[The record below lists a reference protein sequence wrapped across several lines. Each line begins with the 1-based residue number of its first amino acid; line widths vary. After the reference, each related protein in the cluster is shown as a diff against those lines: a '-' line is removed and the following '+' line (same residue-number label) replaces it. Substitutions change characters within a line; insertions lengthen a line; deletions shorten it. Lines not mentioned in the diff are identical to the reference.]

1 MFFFMSSV
9 SFPGSEI
16 LIELFEVFLV
26 KTWRLAEGFAF
37 DVLHMETLKIEY
49 LPLIQTALV

>member
-1 MFFFMSSV
+1 MSSV